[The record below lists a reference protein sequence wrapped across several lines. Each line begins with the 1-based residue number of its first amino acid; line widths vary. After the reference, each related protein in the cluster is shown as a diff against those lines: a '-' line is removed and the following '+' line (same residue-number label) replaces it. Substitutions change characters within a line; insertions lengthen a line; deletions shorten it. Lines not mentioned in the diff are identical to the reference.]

1 VKDGADVSWIKVL
14 GDVVKELWSGGS
26 CEDGFMECDF
36 DVVDP
41 IVGENLLAAHG
52 RNLSIV
58 VGESPGHYTHPKEE
72 GTGLFLSDFGKAY
85 RVNNRSI
92 VVHLR
97 LMESKCW

>member
-1 VKDGADVSWIKVL
+1 MKV
-14 GDVVKELWSGGS
+14 GDVVEELLPGGS
-26 CEDGFMECDF
+26 CEDGFTECDF

-41 IVGENLLAAHG
+41 IVGENLLAALPAHG
-52 RNLSIV
+52 RDLSIV
-58 VGESPGHYTHPKEE
+58 VGECPRHYTHPKEE

-97 LMESKCW
+97 LMESMCW